1 MSEKEITKVGA
12 MTEYEYRLRQEAEET
27 AERMRRRIIRRE
39 WVLNKLDLAV
49 KAAVGVVVVKLLFDI
64 RLGGVPL

>member
-1 MSEKEITKVGA
+1 
-12 MTEYEYRLRQEAEET
+12 MTEYEYSLRQEAAET
-27 AERMRRRIIRRE
+27 AERMRRRTIRRD

-49 KAAVGVVVVKLLFDI
+49 KAAVVVVVVKLLFGI

>member
-1 MSEKEITKVGA
+1 

-27 AERMRRRIIRRE
+27 TERMRRRTARRE
-39 WVLNKLDLAV
+39 WMLYKLDLAV
-49 KAAVGVVVVKLLFDI
+49 KAAVVVVVVKLLSGI